1 MAELFAEVKSEG
13 NALDIDKAFERLET
27 KGEAPSES
35 RTEKEGE
42 ATGGENKEEKNTQ
55 EAPKE
60 SARWAQMRRDI
71 AEAKKEAAA
80 AKAEAA
86 AIKNASKEVTL
97 PAWWTKQYG
106 DTPES
111 KERYQLVTQKDG
123 ELDWIKQSIL
133 GELDQR
139 SQQEQ
144 AQTQEGEQ
152 YVDSQLA
159 EMSDEGLKFERN
171 SLLKFMVDFQEE
183 FGAGSLLDAEGN
195 YDFRKSLKLMERFEA
210 DEADTSVDTKKQLA
224 SQANRSKSS
233 TPNPSK
239 VPVVTRKDLK
249 KGWREMGI

>member
-1 MAELFAEVKSEG
+1 MAELFAEVKGEG
-13 NALDIDKAFERLET
+13 VTLDIDKAFERLET
-27 KGEAPSES
+27 KGEEPSES

-42 ATGGENKEEKNTQ
+42 VTGGNNTQ
-55 EAPKE
+55 EEAPKE
-60 SARWAQMRRDI
+60 SARWAQMRREI
-71 AEAKKEAAA
+71 KEAKETA
-80 AKAEAA
+80 AKAVAEAEA
-86 AIKNASKEVTL
+86 LKNSSKTIE
-97 PAWWTKQYG
+97 PPEWWKKQYG

-111 KERYQLVTQKDG
+111 KERYGLVTQKDG

-133 GELDQR
+133 EKLDQR

-144 AQTQEGEQ
+144 SQTVEGEQ

-159 EMSDEGLKFERN
+159 EMSEEGLKFERN

-183 FGAGSLLDAEGN
+183 FGAGSLLDKEGN
-195 YDFRKSLKLMERFEA
+195 YDFRKSLKLMEKFGAE
-210 DEADTSVDTKKQLA
+210 EQDTSVDTKKQLA

-239 VPVVTRKDLK
+239 VPVITRRDLK